1 MDFECLRLDVDG
13 HVATVTLDRPK
24 VNAQNTRMREEIIAA
39 FDLINDRDDIRATIL
54 TGAGKCFSAGAD
66 LSERSEIAAEEGG
79 FWRHNRR
86 TREAPNA
93 IHECFKPV
101 IAAVNGPAL
110 GAGFHVVSACDI
122 ILASQDAVFGMPEI
136 NVGLAGGS
144 SILHRLFSRSRGRRM
159 FFTGMRLDA
168 AEMYRLGI
176 IEEPV
181 PGERLMEEARNLA
194 EEIASKSPTAV
205 KLAKEAYNVV
215 EAMPEREAYR
225 FEQNMTFALSKT
237 EDAREAQR
245 AFLEKRPPV
254 FKGK

>member
-1 MDFECLRLDVDG
+1 
-13 HVATVTLDRPK
+13 
-24 VNAQNTRMREEIIAA
+24 
-39 FDLINDRDDIRATIL
+39 
-54 TGAGKCFSAGAD
+54 
-66 LSERSEIAAEEGG
+66 
-79 FWRHNRR
+79 
-86 TREAPNA
+86 
-93 IHECFKPV
+93 
-101 IAAVNGPAL
+101 
-110 GAGFHVVSACDI
+110 
-122 ILASQDAVFGMPEI
+122 
-136 NVGLAGGS
+136 
-144 SILHRLFSRSRGRRM
+144 M